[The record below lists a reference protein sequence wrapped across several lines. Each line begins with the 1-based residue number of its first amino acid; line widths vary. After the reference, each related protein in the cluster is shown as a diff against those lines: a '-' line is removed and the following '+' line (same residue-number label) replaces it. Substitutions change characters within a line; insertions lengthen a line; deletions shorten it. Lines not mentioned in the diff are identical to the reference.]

1 MIKDLL
7 VPVVLGEPS
16 PEAISTACALAE
28 RLDGRVTAL
37 VAVSMQ
43 TPPSMAWNYFPE
55 GAYETL
61 REAAKSAA
69 ESIAGKV
76 RAMLGQYPG
85 VSETRI
91 ADAIWL
97 TAPVL
102 ASMHARYADLVV
114 LGRTPNALPEVE
126 RGLFSDLLFDTGRP
140 VLVVPSG
147 FKWPETLDR
156 AVVAWR
162 PGPESSRALH
172 DSLPLLKLAGAVD
185 LVMVEPAVGDTA
197 NSELPGA
204 EIAEHLARHDLRVNV
219 CSIPREGQTTAEA
232 ICRFVDETG
241 AGLIVAGGF
250 GHSRLRETV
259 FGGVTRTLYQDA
271 RVPVMFSH

>member
-16 PEAISTACALAE
+16 PEAIATACALAE

-69 ESIAGKV
+69 DSIAAKV
-76 RAMLGQYPG
+76 RTMLGQYPG
-85 VSETRI
+85 ISETRI

-126 RGLFSDLLFDTGRP
+126 RSLFSDLLFDTGRP
-140 VLVVPSG
+140 VLVVPSR
-147 FKWPETLDR
+147 FEWPETLER

-162 PGPESSRALH
+162 PGPEASRALH
-172 DSLPLLKLAGAVD
+172 DALPLLKLAGAVD

-204 EIAEHLARHDLRVNV
+204 EIAEHLARHDLRVNI
-219 CSIPREGQTTAEA
+219 CSIPREGQTTGEA
-232 ICRFVDETG
+232 ICRFAGETG
-241 AGLIVAGGF
+241 ARLIVAGGF

-259 FGGVTRTLYQDA
+259 FGGVTRTLFQDA